1 MSVRSRLVTLCVIA
15 AWLFT
20 SCGIGMDD
28 QPRPLGERPSTT
40 TTSVAPTQGSGQ
52 GNVVLY
58 YTKEG
63 SILPAAFESPGRTLG
78 DIIRAQLAAPSTSA
92 TIPGLGTSIPSGT
105 ELIGVEREGKQIWVN
120 LSSDFDNVVATSRAQ
135 ALGQIV
141 MAVSHV
147 VVVDNIFFQ
156 IDGNDTMV
164 SSPVRG
170 DIESVN
176 ACDFRSLLGKPDE
189 WMFDLPEQSMT
200 LLRARHTQ
208 LEKDCHIS

>member
-1 MSVRSRLVTLCVIA
+1 
-15 AWLFT
+15 
-20 SCGIGMDD
+20 MDD
-28 QPRPLGERPSTT
+28 KPRPLGERPTTT
-40 TTSVAPTQGSGQ
+40 TTSIAPTQGSGQ

-78 DIIRAQLAAPSTSA
+78 DIVRAQLSAPSAAAP
-92 TIPGLGTSIPSGT
+92 IPGLGSSIPSGT

-147 VVVDNIFFQ
+147 VAVDDIFFQ
-156 IDGNDTMV
+156 IDGKDTMV

-170 DIESVN
+170 DTESVN

-208 LEKDCHIS
+208 LENDCPVS